1 MISPTTSQTK
11 TQWGFEPKLAVCPS
25 CDWSYLIPTGLVV
38 GRCPHCFRAKLD
50 SLDEDPAVLGEN
62 LPYLLPPELLLEH
75 TLTPEKISER
85 IRSFASGIPFPP
97 VDLIPQNLLQRLQR
111 LFLPVWLVDAAVQAE
126 WQMEAGFDYQVVSHQ
141 DRYSDGAG
149 GWRSQEV
156 KENRVRW
163 EPRRGNLERT
173 YQNIPVPALE
183 DHASLRRALGEFD
196 ATTSIPY
203 SPGLM
208 EGVFFRLPDRSQQ
221 DAWPD
226 AVPAL
231 QTAAA
236 RECQQAVEAD
246 HIRDFRWSP
255 QFPNRNWTLML
266 VPVYT
271 SYYTDDEGQPQT
283 VIIHGQSGA
292 ASGARRASLKRAQ
305 RSAWIVL
312 AVAAVLFVLSLFFGI
327 SGVLVPILLPVAAIG
342 VVLAVLVALGALIPL
357 YTVWS
362 FNRQGEQ
369 RR

>member
-1 MISPTTSQTK
+1 MIP
-11 TQWGFEPKLAVCPS
+11 A
-25 CDWSYLIPTGLVV
+25 GLTAD
-38 GRCPHCFRAKLD
+38 RCPHCFRAKLD

-62 LPYLLPPELLLEH
+62 LPYLLPPELLLPHVQTTEM
-75 TLTPEKISER
+75 IAER

-97 VDLIPQNLLQRLQR
+97 VDLTPQTLLRRLQR
-111 LFLPVWLVDAAVQAE
+111 LFLPVWLVDTTVQAE

-141 DRYSDGAG
+141 EQYSDGAG

-173 YQNIPVPALE
+173 YHNIPIPALE
-183 DHASLRRALGEFD
+183 DHASLRRALGEFN
-196 ATTSIPY
+196 ATTSVPY
-203 SPGLM
+203 SPKLM
-208 EGVFFRLPDRSQQ
+208 EGVFIRLPDRRKQ

-231 QTAAA
+231 QAAAA
-236 RECQQAVEAD
+236 RECQQAAEAG

-271 SYYTDDEGQPQT
+271 SYYLDDESQPQT
-283 VIIHGQSGA
+283 VTFHGQSGA

-305 RSAWIVL
+305 RSTWIVL
-312 AVAAVLFVLSLFFGI
+312 AVAVVMFVLSLFLGI
-327 SGVLVPILLPVAAIG
+327 SGVLVPMLLPVAAIG

-357 YTVWS
+357 YTAWS
-362 FNRQGEQ
+362 FNRQGNPE
-369 RR
+369 R